1 MKEATE
7 LVVSN
12 YNLVYNALSFAT
24 ATLGIAFVFFLISR
38 NRVSVNYRSAV
49 TMSAMICGIAAYH
62 YWRMFS
68 NFADKTPFNE
78 GYRYADWLLT
88 VPLLVAELV
97 VVAGVSKEVA
107 KKITPRLVIAAL
119 LMIATGYP
127 GEVAEH
133 GSTERYVWFFISCLF
148 MLYVLY
154 ELFAGTIG
162 KTLKSQTGEI
172 GKKLNNLRY
181 VLVATWVIYPIFYLL
196 GDSTTFISKIFRSFN
211 RTISNGYS
219 SWIFNLRHPRKG
231 WLRFD
236 HPRNRNRSFGCRGI
250 SRRLTR
256 SLCEKAPASAG
267 AFLFP
272 ALNRAQCAT

>member
-1 MKEATE
+1 
-7 LVVSN
+7 
-12 YNLVYNALSFAT
+12 
-24 ATLGIAFVFFLISR
+24 
-38 NRVSVNYRSAV
+38 
-49 TMSAMICGIAAYH
+49 
-62 YWRMFS
+62 MFT
-68 NFADKTPFNE
+68 NFAEGGWNE

-133 GSTERYVWFFISCLF
+133 GSTARYVWFFISFAF

-181 VLVATWVIYPIFYLL
+181 VLVVTWTIYPIFYLL
-196 GDSTTFISKIFRSFN
+196 GDSTSFVAK
-211 RTISNGYS
+211 
-219 SWIFNLRHPRKG
+219 IFNLSTEESATVIQVGYSISDILAKAG
-231 WLRFD
+231 YGLLILGIATA
-236 HPRNRNRSFGCRGI
+236 RSDAEGY
-250 SRRLTR
+250 
-256 SLCEKAPASAG
+256 
-267 AFLFP
+267 
-272 ALNRAQCAT
+272 RAA

>member
-1 MKEATE
+1 MTEATG

-24 ATLGIAFVFFLISR
+24 ATLGIAFVYFLVSR
-38 NRVSVNYRSAV
+38 SRVSVNYRSAV
-49 TMSAMICGIAAYH
+49 TMSAMICGVAAYH

-68 NFADKTPFNE
+68 NFSAGSWNE

-97 VVAGVSKEVA
+97 VVSGVSKEVA
-107 KKITPRLVIAAL
+107 KKVTPKLVIAAL

-127 GEVAEH
+127 GEVADH
-133 GSTERYVWFFISCLF
+133 GSGARWTWFIISFLF

-154 ELFAGTIG
+154 ELFAGSIG

-181 VLVATWVIYPIFYLL
+181 VLLVTWVVYPIFYLL
-196 GDSTTFISKIFRSFN
+196 GDETTFVAKIFSLSE
-211 RTISNGYS
+211 TEAATVIQVGYS
-219 SWIFNLRHPRKG
+219 ISDILAKAG
-231 WLRFD
+231 YGLIILGIATA
-236 HPRNRNRSFGCRGI
+236 RSDAEGY
-250 SRRLTR
+250 
-256 SLCEKAPASAG
+256 
-267 AFLFP
+267 
-272 ALNRAQCAT
+272 RAA

>member
-1 MKEATE
+1 MTEATG

-38 NRVSVNYRSAV
+38 SRVSANYRSAV
-49 TMSAMICGIAAYH
+49 TMSAVICGVAGYH
-62 YWRMFS
+62 YWRMFE
-68 NFADKTPFNE
+68 NFAAGTWNE

-107 KKITPRLVIAAL
+107 KKITPRLVVAAL
-119 LMIATGYP
+119 LMIAAGYP

-133 GSTERYVWFFISCLF
+133 GSTERYVWFFISLAF

-181 VLVATWVIYPIFYLL
+181 VLVVTWTIYPIFYLL
-196 GDSTTFISKIFRSFN
+196 GDSTTFVSEIFSLS
-211 RTISNGYS
+211 TEESATVIQVGYS
-219 SWIFNLRHPRKG
+219 ISDILAKAG
-231 WLRFD
+231 YGLLILGIATA
-236 HPRNRNRSFGCRGI
+236 RSDAEGY
-250 SRRLTR
+250 
-256 SLCEKAPASAG
+256 
-267 AFLFP
+267 
-272 ALNRAQCAT
+272 RAA

>member
-1 MKEATE
+1 MNEATG

-24 ATLGIAFVFFLISR
+24 ATLGIAFVFFLVSR

-49 TMSAMICGIAAYH
+49 TMSAMICGVAGYH
-62 YWRMFS
+62 YWRMFT
-68 NFADKTPFNE
+68 NFAEGGWNE

-127 GEVAEH
+127 GEVAEP
-133 GSTERYVWFFISCLF
+133 GSTSRYVWFFISFAF

-181 VLVATWVIYPIFYLL
+181 VLVVTWTIYPIFYLL
-196 GDSTTFISKIFRSFN
+196 GDSTSFVAK
-211 RTISNGYS
+211 
-219 SWIFNLRHPRKG
+219 IFNLSTEESATVIQVGYSISDILAKAG
-231 WLRFD
+231 YGLLILGIATA
-236 HPRNRNRSFGCRGI
+236 RSDAEGY
-250 SRRLTR
+250 
-256 SLCEKAPASAG
+256 
-267 AFLFP
+267 
-272 ALNRAQCAT
+272 RAA

>member
-1 MKEATE
+1 MRLNVGDAATE

-24 ATLGIAFVFFLISR
+24 AALGIAFVFFLVSR

-127 GEVAEH
+127 GEVADP
-133 GSTERYVWFFISCLF
+133 GSTSRYVWFFISFAF

-181 VLVATWVIYPIFYLL
+181 VLVVTWTIYPIFYLL
-196 GDSTTFISKIFRSFN
+196 GDSTSFVAK
-211 RTISNGYS
+211 
-219 SWIFNLRHPRKG
+219 IFNLSTEESATVIQVGYSISDILAKAG
-231 WLRFD
+231 YGLLILGIATA
-236 HPRNRNRSFGCRGI
+236 RSDAEGY
-250 SRRLTR
+250 
-256 SLCEKAPASAG
+256 
-267 AFLFP
+267 
-272 ALNRAQCAT
+272 RAA

>member
-1 MKEATE
+1 MTEATG

-24 ATLGIAFVFFLISR
+24 ATLGISFVFFLVSR

-49 TMSAMICGIAAYH
+49 TMSAMICGVAAYH

-68 NFADKTPFNE
+68 NFSTGSWNE

-127 GEVAEH
+127 GEVADH
-133 GSTERYVWFFISCLF
+133 GSGARWTWFIISCAF

-181 VLVATWVIYPIFYLL
+181 VLVVTWVVYPIFYLL
-196 GDSTTFISKIFRSFN
+196 GDETSFIAK
-211 RTISNGYS
+211 
-219 SWIFNLRHPRKG
+219 IFNLSAEQSGTVIQVGYSISDILAKAG
-231 WLRFD
+231 YGLLIL
-236 HPRNRNRSFGCRGI
+236 GI
-250 SRRLTR
+250 
-256 SLCEKAPASAG
+256 ASARSDAEG
-267 AFLFP
+267 Y
-272 ALNRAQCAT
+272 RAA

>member
-1 MKEATE
+1 MNEATG

-24 ATLGIAFVFFLISR
+24 ATLGIAFVFFLVSR

-49 TMSAMICGIAAYH
+49 TMSAMICGVAGYH
-62 YWRMFS
+62 YWRMFT
-68 NFADKTPFNE
+68 NFAEGGWNE

-127 GEVAEH
+127 GEVAEP
-133 GSTERYVWFFISCLF
+133 GSTSRYVWFFISFAF

-154 ELFAGTIG
+154 ELLAGTIG

-181 VLVATWVIYPIFYLL
+181 VLVVTWTIYPIFYLL
-196 GDSTTFISKIFRSFN
+196 GDSTSFVAK
-211 RTISNGYS
+211 
-219 SWIFNLRHPRKG
+219 IFNLSTEESATVIQVGYSISDILAKAG
-231 WLRFD
+231 YGLLILGIATA
-236 HPRNRNRSFGCRGI
+236 RSDAEGY
-250 SRRLTR
+250 
-256 SLCEKAPASAG
+256 
-267 AFLFP
+267 
-272 ALNRAQCAT
+272 RAA